1 MLDAPIRYNGA
12 ELNTVTDLGEGKRRG
27 CIIEEFDYGRAAG
40 VGYTEKR
47 AQDDG
52 LDASDVFMGPRY
64 IALTGVVY
72 GADMADV
79 FDQMQ
84 TIRAAFTPT
93 IAYMNDVADYGY
105 IPLEFSLPTHDTA
118 FAATGMAKLLEF
130 RARPVG
136 QPQFSVRRDTGA
148 FSNGSLDENGGAMM
162 WRVTLECKDPRMYV
176 RPDKWYP
183 FTGPV
188 TGAAINNRGDYP
200 TPVDILLAI
209 GAVTATNSKLEIDV
223 GGSNMTILLPSIPS
237 GSVVRYSSELKV
249 LTLQT
254 PSDVTDVLRRDMLV
268 FRNNTTHPLVPPRD
282 GEVYNV
288 RRYGTILPTLAAGT
302 RLMFS
307 EAFA

>member
-1 MLDAPIRYNGA
+1 MLDAPVRYNGV
-12 ELNTVTDLGEGKRRG
+12 ELNTIEELGNGLRRG
-27 CIIEEFDYGRAAG
+27 CLIEEFDYGRAQG

-52 LDASDVFMGPRY
+52 LDAADVYLGARY
-64 IALTGVVY
+64 INLTGTIYGETMADLFDILQVVRAALT
-72 GADMADV
+72 
-79 FDQMQ
+79 
-84 TIRAAFTPT
+84 PT
-93 IAYMNDVADYGY
+93 VAYMNDVPDRGY
-105 IPLEFSLPTHDTA
+105 IPLEFSLPTNDTA
-118 FAATGMAKLLEF
+118 FAPQMTKPLEF

-136 QPQFSVRRDTGA
+136 QPQFTVRRDTGA
-148 FSNGSLDENGGAMM
+148 FALGSQQEKGGALM
-162 WRVTLECKDPRMYV
+162 WRATLECKDPRMYV

-188 TGAAINNRGDYP
+188 TGAPINNRGDYP
-200 TPVDILLAI
+200 APVDILLAI
-209 GAVTATNSKLEIDV
+209 GATTAANTKLEIDI
-223 GGSNMTILLPSIPS
+223 GGSNMTILLPSLNS

-254 PSDVTDVLRRDMLV
+254 PSDLTDVLRRDLLQ
-268 FRNNTTHPLVPPRD
+268 FRNDTTHPLVPPRD